1 MAKRYFQNPYIG
13 KKKNFGDV
21 DTNFLKSNIQSI
33 VSQIISKQKV
43 KRHDDGGLYV
53 GQGGIAYMLYF
64 LHKKLPGIKLITFLS
79 FTLDTISM
87 QCNVLF
93 FGRIEL
99 SGAG

>member
-13 KKKNFGDV
+13 KKKNLC

>member
-64 LHKKLPGIKLITFLS
+64 LHKKLPGITDHILVYIRYVPY
-79 FTLDTISM
+79 
-87 QCNVLF
+87 QCNATLALVNILQF
-93 FGRIEL
+93 F
-99 SGAG
+99 